1 MLLKI
6 LNLLIHTSGNY
17 KFLYNFFLKRNIIA
31 KKFMAGIIDILN
43 RPSADKIATTVSI
56 KTYDP
61 KAIIIF
67 FSSIFLV
74 VKILKQ
80 LIIAR
85 HMVKKIK
92 NLFKTI
98 NKGTK

>member
-6 LNLLIHTSGNY
+6 LNLLIHMSGNY
-17 KFLYNFFLKRNIIA
+17 KFLYNFFLKRNIIS

-43 RPSADKIATTVSI
+43 RPSADKIPTTVSI
-56 KTYDP
+56 KTYDA

-67 FSSIFLV
+67 LSSIFCV
-74 VKILKQ
+74 EKILKK
-80 LIIAR
+80 LIVAR

-92 NLFKTI
+92 NLFKII